1 MKDKQFIGK
10 SGEELAANYLQK
22 KGYKILFRNYHSQ
35 FGEIDIIALD
45 KDTLVFIE
53 VKTRS
58 SNFEA
63 AFSSVSFSKQ
73 QKLTKTALD
82 FLSKNYE
89 YEDFLTRFDVIV
101 VLFDQ
106 REEYRIKHMADAF
119 LPDY

>member
-1 MKDKQFIGK
+1 MKNKQNLGK
-10 SGEELAANYLQK
+10 SGEEIAVNYLLK
-22 KGYKILFRNYHSQ
+22 KGYKILLRNYHSQ

-45 KDTLVFIE
+45 KDTLAFIE
-53 VKTRS
+53 VKTRT
-58 SNFEA
+58 SNFET

-82 FLSKNYE
+82 FMSKNYE

-106 REEYRIKHMADAF
+106 REEYRIKHLIDAF

>member
-1 MKDKQFIGK
+1 MKNKQFIGK
-10 SGEELAANYLQK
+10 SGEEIAANYLQK
-22 KGYKILFRNYHSQ
+22 KGYNILFRNYHSQ

-45 KDTLVFIE
+45 KDTLAFIE

-58 SNFEA
+58 SNFET

-82 FLSKNYE
+82 FMSKNYE

-106 REEYRIKHMADAF
+106 REEYHLKHLINAF

>member
-1 MKDKQFIGK
+1 MKNKQFIGK
-10 SGEELAANYLQK
+10 SGEEIASNYLLK

-53 VKTRS
+53 VKTRT
-58 SNFEA
+58 SNLEA
-63 AFSSVSFSKQ
+63 AFSSVSFLKQ

>member
-1 MKDKQFIGK
+1 MKNRQFIGK
-10 SGEELAANYLQK
+10 SGEEIATNYLQK

-45 KDTLVFIE
+45 KDTLAFIE

-58 SNFEA
+58 SNFESG
-63 AFSSVSFSKQ
+63 FSSVSFSKQ

-82 FLSKNYE
+82 FISKNYE

>member
-1 MKDKQFIGK
+1 MKNRQFIGK
-10 SGEELAANYLQK
+10 SGEEIAANYLLK
-22 KGYKILFRNYHSQ
+22 KGYNILFNNYHSQ

-73 QKLTKTALD
+73 QKLTKTALA

-106 REEYRIKHMADAF
+106 REEYRIKHLADAF
-119 LPDY
+119 PPNY

>member
-1 MKDKQFIGK
+1 MKNRQFIGK
-10 SGEELAANYLQK
+10 SGEEIAANYLLK
-22 KGYKILFRNYHSQ
+22 KGYNILFRNYHSQ

-45 KDTLVFIE
+45 KDTLAFIE

-58 SNFEA
+58 SNFET

-82 FLSKNYE
+82 FMSKNYE

-101 VLFDQ
+101 VLFDLTS
-106 REEYRIKHMADAF
+106 IKSKL
-119 LPDY
+119 LPIQIR

>member
-1 MKDKQFIGK
+1 MKNKQFIGK

>member
-1 MKDKQFIGK
+1 MKNKKSIGK
-10 SGEELAANYLQK
+10 SGEEIAANYLLK

-45 KDTLVFIE
+45 KDTLAFIE

-58 SNFEA
+58 SNFETG
-63 AFSSVSFSKQ
+63 FSSVSFSKQ

-106 REEYRIKHMADAF
+106 REEYRIKHLADAF

>member
-1 MKDKQFIGK
+1 MKNKQNIGK
-10 SGEELAANYLQK
+10 SGEEIAANYLLK

-45 KDTLVFIE
+45 KDTLAFIE

-82 FLSKNYE
+82 FMSKNYE

-106 REEYRIKHMADAF
+106 REEYRIKHMKDAF

>member
-1 MKDKQFIGK
+1 MKNKQLLGK
-10 SGEELAANYLQK
+10 SGEEIAANYLLK
-22 KGYKILFRNYHSQ
+22 KGYNILFRNYHSQ

-45 KDTLVFIE
+45 KDTLAFIE
-53 VKTRS
+53 VKTRT
-58 SNFEA
+58 SNFDA

-82 FLSKNYE
+82 FLSKNYK

-106 REEYRIKHMADAF
+106 REEYRIKHLVDAF

>member
-1 MKDKQFIGK
+1 MKNKKNIGK
-10 SGEELAANYLQK
+10 SGEEIAAHFLQK

-35 FGEIDIIALD
+35 YGEIDIIALD

-53 VKTRS
+53 VKTRT
-58 SNFEA
+58 SNFES

-82 FLSKNYE
+82 FISKNYE

-101 VLFDQ
+101 ILFDQ
-106 REEYRIKHMADAF
+106 REEYRIKHLADAF

>member
-1 MKDKQFIGK
+1 MKNKQNIGK
-10 SGEELAANYLQK
+10 SGEEIAANYLLK

-45 KDTLVFIE
+45 KDTLAFIE

-58 SNFEA
+58 SNFET

-101 VLFDQ
+101 VLFDRQ
-106 REEYRIKHMADAF
+106 EEYRIKHMKDAF

>member
-1 MKDKQFIGK
+1 MKNKQFIGK
-10 SGEELAANYLQK
+10 SGEKIAANYLLK

-45 KDTLVFIE
+45 KDTLAFIE

-58 SNFEA
+58 SNFESG
-63 AFSSVSFSKQ
+63 FSSVSFSKQ

-82 FLSKNYE
+82 FISKNYE

-106 REEYRIKHMADAF
+106 REEYRLKHLVDAF

>member
-1 MKDKQFIGK
+1 MKNKHNIGK
-10 SGEELAANYLQK
+10 SGEEIAANYLLK

-45 KDTLVFIE
+45 KDTLAFIE

-58 SNFEA
+58 SNFEV

-82 FLSKNYE
+82 FMSKNYE

-106 REEYRIKHMADAF
+106 QEEYRIKHLIDAF

>member
-1 MKDKQFIGK
+1 MKNKQFVGK
-10 SGEELAANYLQK
+10 SGEEIAANYLLK

-45 KDTLVFIE
+45 KDTLAFIE

-58 SNFEA
+58 SNFET

-82 FLSKNYE
+82 FMSKNYE

-106 REEYRIKHMADAF
+106 QEEYRIKHLADAF

>member
-10 SGEELAANYLQK
+10 SGEELAANFLQK

>member
-1 MKDKQFIGK
+1 MKNKKNIGK
-10 SGEELAANYLQK
+10 SGEEIAAHFLQK
-22 KGYKILFRNYHSQ
+22 KGYKTLFRNYHSQ
-35 FGEIDIIALD
+35 YGEIDIIALD

-53 VKTRS
+53 VKTRT
-58 SNFEA
+58 SNFES

-82 FLSKNYE
+82 FISKNYE

-101 VLFDQ
+101 ILFDQ
-106 REEYRIKHMADAF
+106 REEYRIKHLADAF

>member
-1 MKDKQFIGK
+1 MKNKQFIGK
-10 SGEELAANYLQK
+10 SGEEIAANYLLK

-45 KDTLVFIE
+45 RDTLAFIE

-58 SNFEA
+58 SNFET

-82 FLSKNYE
+82 FISKNYE

-119 LPDY
+119 LPYY

>member
-1 MKDKQFIGK
+1 MKNKQFIGK
-10 SGEELAANYLQK
+10 SGEEIAANYLLK

-45 KDTLVFIE
+45 RDTLAFIE

-58 SNFEA
+58 SNFET

-82 FLSKNYE
+82 FISKNYE

>member
-1 MKDKQFIGK
+1 MKNKQFIGK
-10 SGEELAANYLQK
+10 SGEEIAANYLLK
-22 KGYKILFRNYHSQ
+22 KGHKILFRNYHSQ

-45 KDTLVFIE
+45 KDTLAFIE

-58 SNFEA
+58 SNFET

-73 QKLTKTALD
+73 QKLTKTALY
-82 FLSKNYE
+82 FISKNYE

-106 REEYRIKHMADAF
+106 REEYRIKHLVDAF